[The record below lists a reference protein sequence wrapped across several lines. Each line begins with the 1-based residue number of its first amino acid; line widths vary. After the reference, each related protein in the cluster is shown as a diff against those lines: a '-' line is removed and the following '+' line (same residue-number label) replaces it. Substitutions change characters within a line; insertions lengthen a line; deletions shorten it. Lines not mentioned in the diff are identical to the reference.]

1 MSKLI
6 YGLFFNSDH
15 VFLNT
20 SETSIAVLLSFLF
33 NFFVFL
39 NNLSRGWTVLTPV
52 YSILLPITCRFSGP
66 LFHFLY
72 LLFLVT
78 RFSLFLLFK
87 TNVLSGVFSFANKL
101 EFEILNSE
109 FDHNVTSVG
118 KVKVV
123 GYKSSKKLSGSS
135 IIIGISDKVA
145 GSEDNDGI
153 RNSVRSISI
162 GRKKVLMQVSH
173 LHYHQ

>member
-1 MSKLI
+1 M
-6 YGLFFNSDH
+6 
-15 VFLNT
+15 
-20 SETSIAVLLSFLF
+20 
-33 NFFVFL
+33 
-39 NNLSRGWTVLTPV
+39 
-52 YSILLPITCRFSGP
+52 
-66 LFHFLY
+66 
-72 LLFLVT
+72 
-78 RFSLFLLFK
+78 
-87 TNVLSGVFSFANKL
+87 FSFANKL